1 MVCNGTHHPFPPNLS
16 NKLAAR
22 GHRISFLVPKKAQL
36 ELQHLNL
43 HPNLITFHTITFPHI
58 EGLPDGTEI
67 ASDIPTSMLLSI
79 AMDVTRDQIQ
89 GCNGFAQALYCHGQQ
104 KSKESLSKAITTVM
118 DKDNEVA
125 VIVKKNHAEWR
136 KILSDP
142 GLKSGYVDKLV

>member
-67 ASDIPTSMLLSI
+67 ASDIPTSISLLPWS
-79 AMDVTRDQIQ
+79 T
-89 GCNGFAQALYCHGQQ
+89 